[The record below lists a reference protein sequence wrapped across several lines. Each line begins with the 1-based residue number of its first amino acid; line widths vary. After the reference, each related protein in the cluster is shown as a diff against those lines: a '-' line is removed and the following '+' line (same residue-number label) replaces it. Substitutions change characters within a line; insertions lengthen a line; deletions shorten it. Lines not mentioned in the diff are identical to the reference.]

1 VRDAGLG
8 PDDFCPMRVAGLG
21 PDDWGDREGTLETM
35 TSKDGERPAKADGK
49 KAKAAASAAP
59 APTSK
64 EDPFRAGPALGSLF
78 TKALLVALIGLGGAA
93 MLGNAVGDGFRRFS
107 YAYLTAYMWGLSIVV
122 GGVFWVT
129 LQNLVNAKWSVVLRR
144 SGELI
149 ASAAPVMA
157 LLALPIVLPIF
168 TGNDVVYAW
177 ANHEKVHSDHVLH
190 HKAAYLNPTFFLIRF
205 VVYFGFW
212 TLLSRF
218 FLKQSLEQDRTG
230 APDIVGRMRKVAGP
244 GMIVFALTVTFC
256 AIDLMMSLDPYWFS
270 TIFGVYYFASCV
282 LAINSSLVLVSVW
295 LRSKGR
301 LKNSVTPEHY
311 HDLGKMMFAFTV
323 FWAYIGFSQFMLI
336 WYANLPEETG
346 WYRERFEGSWLDLS
360 YALLILHFVVPF
372 FGLLSRHVKRNTKA
386 LSFWAFWV
394 LGVIYL
400 DMFWLIMPQYGDHP
414 VFGIV
419 EILALVGVS
428 GAVVAAVAFAA
439 RNVNLVP
446 VKDPRLERSLAFE
459 NI

>member
-1 VRDAGLG
+1 
-8 PDDFCPMRVAGLG
+8 
-21 PDDWGDREGTLETM
+21 M
-35 TSKDGERPAKADGK
+35 TSNDGERPAKVGGTKAQ
-49 KAKAAASAAP
+49 AKASAQAAP
-59 APTSK
+59 ASRR
-64 EDPFRAGPALGSLF
+64 EDPFRAGQALGSLF
-78 TKALLVALIGLGGAA
+78 TKALLVALVGLGGAA
-93 MLGNAVGDGFRRFS
+93 LAGNAMGDGFRRFS
-107 YAYLTAYMWGLSIVV
+107 YAYLTAYMWGLSIVL
-122 GGVFWVT
+122 GGLFWVT

-144 SGELI
+144 AGELI
-149 ASAAPVMA
+149 ATTAPVMA

-168 TGNDVVYAW
+168 TGQDTIYAW
-177 ANHEKVHSDHVLH
+177 ANHQRVHDDHLLH

-205 VVYFGFW
+205 VLYFAFW

-218 FLKQSLEQDRTG
+218 FLKQSLQQDKTG
-230 APDIVGRMRKVAGP
+230 SADIVGRMNKVAGP
-244 GMIVFALTVTFC
+244 GMILFALTITFF
-256 AIDLMMSLDPYWFS
+256 AIDLVMSLDPYWFS

-282 LAINSSLVLVSVW
+282 LAINSSLVLGAVW

-301 LKNSVTPEHY
+301 LATSVTAEHY

-323 FWAYIGFSQFMLI
+323 FWAYIAFSQFMLI

-346 WYRERFEGSWLDLS
+346 WYRVRFEGAWLDVS
-360 YALLILHFVVPF
+360 WALLIAHFVIPF
-372 FGLLSRHVKRNTKA
+372 FGLLSRHVKRNTRA

-400 DMFWLIMPQYGDHP
+400 DMFWLIMPQYVAEQP
-414 VFGIV
+414 VFGLV
-419 EILALVGVS
+419 EILALVGIA